1 MKITIITDGQP
12 YVFEKV
18 SYISVDHEEGDMIVQ
33 YGNGEGFIIED
44 EEKVDIST
52 EKVDIPTATQML
64 DRVMRWV

>member
-18 SYISVDHEEGDMIVQ
+18 SYISVDHEEGDTITQ

-44 EEKVDIST
+44 EVE
-52 EKVDIPTATQML
+52 E
-64 DRVMRWV
+64 